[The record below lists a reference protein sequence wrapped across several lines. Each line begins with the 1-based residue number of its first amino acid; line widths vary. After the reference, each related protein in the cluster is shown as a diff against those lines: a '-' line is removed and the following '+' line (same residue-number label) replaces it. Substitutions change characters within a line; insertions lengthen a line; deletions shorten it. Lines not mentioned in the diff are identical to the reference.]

1 MGARVVSKG
10 INNTNTSD
18 SGPNATAI
26 PLILQYVDVAGSNL
40 LLPPANFNLGTTAPS
55 SSSSSLTVSMRE
67 LDTLTETVGR
77 KLTLMFGEQLNFV
90 SGESARLL
98 GECASRE
105 IVAHLWTKGI
115 TTTTAQDN
123 EVESLVGQLVRAVS
137 QIEGEDE
144 SGVLKERK
152 VKEKVSNYLSKAK
165 IVSGPAWEKMN
176 GGAGWIKFGTEIP
189 TSTGDK
195 WTADGVFHRA
205 GSVVEKGDGNGSFL
219 FLSCFLCVVVC

>member
-1 MGARVVSKG
+1 
-10 INNTNTSD
+10 
-18 SGPNATAI
+18 
-26 PLILQYVDVAGSNL
+26 
-40 LLPPANFNLGTTAPS
+40 
-55 SSSSSLTVSMRE
+55 
-67 LDTLTETVGR
+67 
-77 KLTLMFGEQLNFV
+77 MFGEQLNFV
-90 SGESARLL
+90 SGESAWLL

-123 EVESLVGQLVRAVS
+123 EVKSLVGQLVSAVS

-144 SGVLKERK
+144 SGVLKERN

-189 TSTGDK
+189 ISTGDK

-205 GSVVEKGDGNGSFL
+205 GIVVEKGDGNVSFSIS
-219 FLSCFLCVVVC
+219 FFFVFFVVC

>member
-1 MGARVVSKG
+1 
-10 INNTNTSD
+10 
-18 SGPNATAI
+18 
-26 PLILQYVDVAGSNL
+26 
-40 LLPPANFNLGTTAPS
+40 
-55 SSSSSLTVSMRE
+55 
-67 LDTLTETVGR
+67 
-77 KLTLMFGEQLNFV
+77 MFGEQLNFV
-90 SGESARLL
+90 SGESAWLL

-115 TTTTAQDN
+115 ITTAAAQDD
-123 EVESLVGQLVRAVS
+123 EVESLIVQLVGAVS
-137 QIEGEDE
+137 QIEGEDK

-176 GGAGWIKFGTEIP
+176 GAGWIKFGTEIP

-205 GSVVEKGDGNGSFL
+205 GIVVEKGDGNVSFSIS
-219 FLSCFLCVVVC
+219 FVSCFVLLFC

>member
-1 MGARVVSKG
+1 
-10 INNTNTSD
+10 
-18 SGPNATAI
+18 
-26 PLILQYVDVAGSNL
+26 
-40 LLPPANFNLGTTAPS
+40 
-55 SSSSSLTVSMRE
+55 
-67 LDTLTETVGR
+67 
-77 KLTLMFGEQLNFV
+77 MFGEQLNFV
-90 SGESARLL
+90 SGESAWLL

-115 TTTTAQDN
+115 IAAAAAAQDN
-123 EVESLVGQLVRAVS
+123 EVESLVGQLVSAVS

-144 SGVLKERK
+144 SGVLKERN

-165 IVSGPAWEKMN
+165 IVSGPAWEKLN

-205 GSVVEKGDGNGSFL
+205 GIVVEKGDGNVSLSISFL
-219 FLSCFLCVVVC
+219 FSLLFANLECLSPCFCFVLFV